1 MHEMLQKTQVQQS
14 NTSVQCIYIEKECK
28 VAQWNE
34 KKCSVSM
41 FHRRTFKP
49 SGREKGTLLTSAC
62 PVSTWLCLTQRK
74 IKLLLGVC
82 VCEAELETC
91 ERKGIRKGRGLWHH
105 LQHEAALEMQWDHLL
120 PGVGRWRA
128 RSSNFI
134 KVSARLQPL
143 TTLLSTTKDKNKK
156 MNGGLFS
163 AVAPHWCHF
172 NSAFANICL
181 FSLFLH
187 TREQG

>member
-82 VCEAELETC
+82 VWSRVRNVWEE
-91 ERKGIRKGRGLWHH
+91 GY
-105 LQHEAALEMQWDHLL
+105 
-120 PGVGRWRA
+120 
-128 RSSNFI
+128 
-134 KVSARLQPL
+134 
-143 TTLLSTTKDKNKK
+143 KK
-156 MNGGLFS
+156 MKRALTPSPTRSCFGNAMRSLAARCWQVENQKFQLHQGLCETS
-163 AVAPHWCHF
+163 TSHDPAVDH
-172 NSAFANICL
+172 
-181 FSLFLH
+181 
-187 TREQG
+187 